1 MKFIISESDGL
12 LFSLKS
18 GDHNKLHLDDLVG
31 YNSIFGEKICHGSL
45 VLSKVFKFIKLKNTI
60 NKKKKYSLKINFLKH
75 FRYNL
80 AIYIKRINN
89 KIFVFQEKVLKCEI
103 IFDNNN
109 YIKFNNFKKK
119 DLYNSK
125 SILPNQIT
133 IEHILKKLSEFVGT
147 VYPGNYSVIKGINF
161 NFNKNYKFKN
171 KIIIFS
177 KKIDPRLDIISNQL
191 KCKNYLVEFTS
202 FKAPYYELKNIKP
215 KKNLINLVKKLKTNT
230 LIIGASQGIGRR
242 LLDLFNYNKKI
253 YKIATYN
260 KNILNIKDKKVICK
274 KIDINK
280 DLIKLKKI
288 IKKYKPLNIYYFS
301 TPKITFDK
309 KISKEKYKNFRK
321 FFIDVPLEILK
332 CIDNKNFKLFY
343 PSTILVNVKNSSTY
357 SMIKY
362 NAERSLKKIS
372 KKKGIKIKIFRF
384 PAINSKQSISLI
396 DKTPIDF
403 IEYLN
408 KNRFSINKI
417 IFND

>member
-133 IEHILKKLSEFVGT
+133 IENILKKLSEFVGT
-147 VYPGNYSVIKGINF
+147 VYPGNYSVIKEINF

-215 KKNLINLVKKLKTNT
+215 KKNLINLIKKLKTNT

-260 KNILNIKDKKVICK
+260 QNILNIKDKKVICK

-321 FFIDVPLEILK
+321 FFIDVPLKILK
-332 CIDNKNFKLFY
+332 YIDNKNFKLFY
-343 PSTILVNVKNSSTY
+343 PSTILANVKNSSAY
-357 SMIKY
+357 SLIKY

-372 KKKGIKIKIFRF
+372 KKKGMKIKIFRF